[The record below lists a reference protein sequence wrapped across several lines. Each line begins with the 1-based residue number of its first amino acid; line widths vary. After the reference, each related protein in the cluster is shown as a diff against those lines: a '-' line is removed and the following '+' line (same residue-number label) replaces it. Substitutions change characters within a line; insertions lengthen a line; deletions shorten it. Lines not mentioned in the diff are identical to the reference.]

1 MANSTIVEIALALG
15 LSPTVVLAATFALA
29 FGLSVGAGLAGAIGF
44 RRFKPTPKEAR
55 VASVLLGAAT
65 IVPASALLDFGT
77 VGVVSVSVGLG
88 LFVAA
93 FRVLRSD
100 FEGADE

>member
-29 FGLSVGAGLAGAIGF
+29 LGLSVGAGMAGAIGF
-44 RRFKPTPKEAR
+44 RRFKPTPREAR

-65 IVPASALLDFGT
+65 IIPVSALLDVGMF
-77 VGVVSVSVGLG
+77 GVVSVGIGFG

-100 FEGADE
+100 FEGDGE

>member
-1 MANSTIVEIALALG
+1 MANSTIVEIALSLG

-29 FGLSVGAGLAGAIGF
+29 FGLSVGAGMAGAIGF
-44 RRFKPTPKEAR
+44 RRFKPTPKQAR

-65 IVPASALLDFGT
+65 IIPASALLDFGT
-77 VGVVSVSVGLG
+77 VGVVSVSIGFG

-100 FEGADE
+100 FEGDGE